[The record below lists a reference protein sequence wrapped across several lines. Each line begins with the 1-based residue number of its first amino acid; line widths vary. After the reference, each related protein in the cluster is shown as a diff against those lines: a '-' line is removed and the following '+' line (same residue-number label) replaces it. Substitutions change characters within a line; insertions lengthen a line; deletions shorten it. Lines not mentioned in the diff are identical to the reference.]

1 MQIGELFVKIGIK
14 GGKESVATM
23 AQLKATTLAT
33 KAAIIGAVV
42 AFAKMSQEA
51 RKLAMQLDVFE
62 KTTGLSGDSLQ
73 KLSYRAAAA
82 GVSLDGLDGTLQSI
96 QQRVTDI
103 SLGQGDI
110 YPFQMWQIGLNRDPI
125 KVLDQ
130 IAAKLKVLQKE
141 NPAMAAKMAS
151 DFGLSNATVYMLL
164 NEQTEELN
172 KQFLLKEKDKEA
184 LVELNRE
191 WYKLLW
197 YVKQIAIRLQGTFAH
212 VALPIVKACVSV
224 VKLFGEMLISIT
236 DIVQESKWLQKTL
249 AIIGLM
255 IVAAAA
261 YFFPITAALIAIVL
275 IVTDIYG
282 YMTGKDS
289 ITGRMIEWI
298 KSGEAIRDIFV
309 AIKELV
315 MFILD
320 KLPMF
325 RIPKEIGK
333 FLNNGAKQF
342 ASQFLPGQENG
353 VFTKGGKKSLF
364 PVLNPFGNFPN
375 MFDFAK
381 PNIAGNKG
389 GVNIVQHNTAE
400 FVARSAAEDG
410 EAAGEMFGKCAWSN
424 AALQKPELAHS
435 NP

>member
-23 AQLKATTLAT
+23 TQLKATTLAT
-33 KAAIIGAVV
+33 KAAVIGAVV

-51 RKLAMQLDVFE
+51 RKLAMELDVFE

-73 KLSYRAAAA
+73 KLSYRASAA
-82 GVSLDGLDGTLQSI
+82 GVSLDSLDGTLQSI

-110 YPFQMWQIGLNRDPI
+110 YPFQMWGIGLNRDPI

-130 IAAKLKVLQKE
+130 IAEKLKVLQKQS
-141 NPAMAAKMAS
+141 PAMAAKMAS
-151 DFGLSNATVYMLL
+151 DFGLSNAMVYMLL
-164 NEQTEELN
+164 NEQTEALN
-172 KQFLLKEKDKEA
+172 EQFILKGKDKEA
-184 LVELNRE
+184 LVQLNRE

-197 YVKQIAIRLQGTFAH
+197 YVKQIAIRSQGFLAH
-212 VALPIVKACVSV
+212 IALPIVKACVSI
-224 VKLFGEMLISIT
+224 VKSFGEMLIKASEL
-236 DIVQESKWLQKTL
+236 VRNVKWLKSAL
-249 AIIGLM
+249 VVIGLV
-255 IVAAAA
+255 IAAAAA
-261 YFFPITAALIAIVL
+261 YFFPITAALIAIAL
-275 IVTDIYG
+275 IVEDIYG

-298 KSGEAIRDIFV
+298 KSGQILKDIFMTI
-309 AIKELV
+309 AETIRTISDLL
-315 MFILD
+315 FG
-320 KLPMF
+320 
-325 RIPKEIGK
+325 GK
-333 FLNNGAKQF
+333 FTQAVADLLHGVSESVFPDLEKNMKEASRGQGKTAKDYMF
-342 ASQFLPGQENG
+342 
-353 VFTKGGKKSLF
+353 K
-364 PVLNPFGNFPN
+364 PFGSMPG

-424 AALQKPELAHS
+424 AGMQNPELAHS

>member
-23 AQLKATTLAT
+23 TQLKATTLAT
-33 KAAIIGAVV
+33 KAALIGAVV

-110 YPFQMWQIGLNRDPI
+110 YPFQMWGIGLNRDPI

-130 IAAKLKVLQKE
+130 IAAKLKVLQKQS
-141 NPAMAAKMAS
+141 PAMAAKMAS
-151 DFGLSNATVYMLL
+151 DFGLSNSMVYMLL
-164 NEQTEELN
+164 TEQTEELN
-172 KQFLLKEKDKEA
+172 KQFILKGKDKEA
-184 LVELNRE
+184 LVQLNRE

-197 YVKQIAIRLQGTFAH
+197 YVKQIAIRSQGFLSH
-212 VALPIVKACVSV
+212 IALPIVKACVSI
-224 VKLFGEMLISIT
+224 VKSFGEMLITASEL
-236 DIVQESKWLQKTL
+236 VRNFKWLKSAL
-249 AIIGLM
+249 VVIGLV
-255 IVAAAA
+255 IAAAAA
-261 YFFPITAALIAIVL
+261 YFFPITAALIAIAL
-275 IVTDIYG
+275 IVEDIYG

-298 KSGEAIRDIFV
+298 KSGQIIKDIFMTIAETIRTISDLLFGSKFTQAV
-309 AIKELV
+309 ADLLHGVSESIFPDLEKNMKEASRGKSKTAKDY
-315 MFILD
+315 MF
-320 KLPMF
+320 K
-325 RIPKEIGK
+325 
-333 FLNNGAKQF
+333 
-342 ASQFLPGQENG
+342 
-353 VFTKGGKKSLF
+353 
-364 PVLNPFGNFPN
+364 PFGSMPS

-424 AALQKPELAHS
+424 AGMQNPELAHS

>member
-23 AQLKATTLAT
+23 TQLKATTLAT
-33 KAAIIGAVV
+33 KAAVIGAVV

-110 YPFQMWQIGLNRDPI
+110 YPFQMWGIGLNRDPI

-130 IAAKLKVLQKE
+130 IAEKLKVLQRE
-141 NPAMAAKMAS
+141 SPAMAAKMAS
-151 DFGLSNATVYMLL
+151 DFGLSNSMVYALL

-172 KQFLLKEKDKEA
+172 KQFLLKGKDKEA

-212 VALPIVKACVSV
+212 VALPIVKACVSI
-224 VKLFGEMLISIT
+224 VKSFGEMLISIT
-236 DIVQESKWLQKTL
+236 DIVQETKWLQKTL

-261 YFFPITAALIAIVL
+261 YFFPITAALIAIAL
-275 IVTDIYG
+275 IVEDVYG

-289 ITGRMIEWI
+289 ITGRMIEWL
-298 KSGEAIRDIFV
+298 KSGEALKDVFV
-309 AIKELV
+309 AIKELIL
-315 MFILD
+315 FILD
-320 KLPMF
+320 KMPMIK
-325 RIPKEIGK
+325 IPTEIGK
-333 FLNNGAKQF
+333 GISKGLKEVATG
-342 ASQFLPGQENG
+342 SLPEQGKGPLG
-353 VFTKGGKKSLF
+353 VAGKNSLF
-364 PVLNPFGNFPN
+364 PIFNPLGNMPN

>member
-23 AQLKATTLAT
+23 TQLKATTLAT
-33 KAAIIGAVV
+33 KAAVIGAVV

-110 YPFQMWQIGLNRDPI
+110 YPFQMWGIGLNRDPI

-141 NPAMAAKMAS
+141 SPAMAAKMAS
-151 DFGLSNATVYMLL
+151 DFGLSNSMVYVLL

-184 LVELNRE
+184 LVQLNRE

-197 YVKQIAIRLQGTFAH
+197 YVKQIAIRSQGFLAH
-212 VALPIVKACVSV
+212 IALPIVKACVSI
-224 VKLFGEMLISIT
+224 VKSFGEMAIWIGEIFEKT
-236 DIVQESKWLQKTL
+236 RWLHKVL
-249 AIIGLM
+249 FFIGIL
-255 IVAAAA
+255 VAAAAA
-261 YFFPITAALIAIVL
+261 YFFPITAALIGIAL
-275 IVTDIYG
+275 IVEDIYG
-282 YMTGKDS
+282 YFTGKDS

-298 KSGEAIRDIFV
+298 SSGRILKDIFITIV
-309 AIKELV
+309 ECLKTISDLIFGKKITQGITDLAKGVKEV
-315 MFILD
+315 ITPD
-320 KLPMF
+320 IDNIQK
-325 RIPKEIGK
+325 G
-333 FLNNGAKQF
+333 
-342 ASQFLPGQENG
+342 
-353 VFTKGGKKSLF
+353 TKGKVKTPADYLF
-364 PVLNPFGNFPN
+364 NPFGFSPN

-381 PNIAGNKG
+381 PNIAGSK

-400 FVARSAAEDG
+400 FVERSAAEDG
-410 EAAGEMFGKCAWSN
+410 EAAGEFFNQCAWSN
-424 AALQKPELAHS
+424 AGMQNPELAHS